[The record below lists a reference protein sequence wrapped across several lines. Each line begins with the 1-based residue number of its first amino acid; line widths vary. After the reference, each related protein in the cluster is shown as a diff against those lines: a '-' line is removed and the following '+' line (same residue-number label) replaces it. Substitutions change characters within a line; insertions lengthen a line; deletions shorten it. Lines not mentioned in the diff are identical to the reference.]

1 MSEPARKIS
10 PQQSIAQARSLL
22 KHAVSTEPGRDEPL
36 VAGASCLAVCAGE
49 VFFQE
54 AFGTKCQVSLQSE
67 QDSGLSSEAKG
78 KSNAH
83 EEETVDIN
91 SVFDVGS
98 LTGSLVTALLAFR
111 LVADGRLR
119 FEDRVSRHLQNFG
132 VLGKAEITIAH
143 LLTHTSGLPQH
154 YSFQRDLPDLSRDAI
169 VGAKTFRGSRDAL
182 FNAVNRMSL
191 RAEPGLRHQWSE
203 VGLLVLGLV
212 VETITGTPLGE
223 LAEKQLFRPLRLRS
237 TNFLSLEKMSKMKLS
252 ADISKIASSGR
263 CPMRGSEVRG
273 EPFDFVARALGGVA
287 GHAGLFSSALDLGV
301 FGMEILKCLSSNRG
315 LVPPQLAQY
324 FMYAE
329 GEDRIAYNYGWE
341 DLASQPD
348 LSRSQF
354 SKKAFG
360 RASSLGSALWLDPD
374 LDLVICLT
382 ANRKNPT
389 EPQRRFEQFRAELAS
404 TLVDTIR
411 AL

>member
-10 PQQSIAQARSLL
+10 PQQTLAHARALL
-22 KHAVSTEPGRDEPL
+22 RGAVSEEAGRDES
-36 VAGASCLAVCAGE
+36 VIVGASCLAVCGGE

-54 AFGTKCQVSLQSE
+54 ACGKKTSTTIRSEKVSN
-67 QDSGLSSEAKG
+67 DDDDV
-78 KSNAH
+78 
-83 EEETVDIN
+83 ETN
-91 SVFDVGS
+91 TVFDIGS
-98 LTGSLVTALLAFR
+98 LTGSLVTASLVFR
-111 LVADGRLR
+111 LIAEGRLR
-119 FEDRVSRHLQNFG
+119 LEDRVSRHLQNFG

-191 RAEPGLRHQWSE
+191 RAEPGLKHQWSE

-212 VETITGTPLGE
+212 VETITGTPLDE
-223 LAEKQLFRPLRLRS
+223 LAEKQIFRPLRLRS
-237 TNFLSLEKMSKMKLS
+237 TSFISLEKLSKMKLS

-263 CPMRGSEVRG
+263 CPMRGTDIRG

-287 GHAGLFSSALDLGV
+287 GHAGLFSSALDLGI
-301 FGMEILKCLSSNRG
+301 FGIEILKSMSTNRG
-315 LVPPQLAQY
+315 FIPKELSEH
-324 FMYAE
+324 FMYSE
-329 GEDRIAYNYGWE
+329 GDDRIAYNYAWE

-360 RASSLGSALWLDPD
+360 RASSLGSALWIDPD
-374 LDLVICLT
+374 LDLVIALT

-389 EPQRRFEQFRAELAS
+389 EPSRRFEHFRAELAS
-404 TLVDTIR
+404 SLVQTIR